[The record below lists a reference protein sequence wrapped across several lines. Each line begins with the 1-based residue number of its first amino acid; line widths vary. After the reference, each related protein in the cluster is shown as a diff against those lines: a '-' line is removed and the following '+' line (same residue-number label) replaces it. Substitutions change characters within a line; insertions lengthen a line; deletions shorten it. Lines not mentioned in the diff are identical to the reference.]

1 MRRLLAMPREV
12 GAWTLDKL
20 KIISQYLP
28 AYLNATKKATERV
41 YIDAFAGPGTNRI
54 DHTGQIVD
62 GSPLVALSARG
73 SNGRGFDHLFFIEED
88 TDAAR
93 ELEAEVKKLGY
104 SNRAKVI
111 PGDANIELPRLIETI
126 NKRSPTFVF
135 LDTVGIEPRWE
146 TIKSLAEWRT
156 ELLIN
161 FPLGMSIN
169 RNAESP
175 KAEAYF
181 GTPEWRSYWDGGR
194 LSRTSGLIRFY
205 LDRLADLGW
214 NEQPDHS
221 RLVKAEGNK
230 HLYYLLFASKD
241 PAGGR
246 IMNWAFGQPDAAGQG
261 RLAL

>member
-1 MRRLLAMPREV
+1 MPREV

-20 KIISQYLP
+20 KVVTDYLP
-28 AYLNATKKATERV
+28 PYLTATQKAVERV
-41 YIDAFAGPGTNRI
+41 YIDAFAGPGKNILDRTDRTKETI
-54 DHTGQIVD
+54 D
-62 GSPLVALSARG
+62 GSPLIALAAKG
-73 SNGRGFDHLFFIEED
+73 KDGRGFDRFVFIEED

-93 ELEAEVKKLGY
+93 ELEAEVEKLGY

-111 PGDANIELPRLIETI
+111 QSDANIELPRLIKTI
-126 NKRSPTFVF
+126 NKKSPTFVF
-135 LDTVGIEPRWE
+135 LDTEGIEPRWE
-146 TIKSLAEWRT
+146 TIESLAEWRT

-169 RNAESP
+169 RNADSP
-175 KAEAYF
+175 KTEAYF

-205 LDRLADLGW
+205 LDRLAGLGW
-214 NEQPDHS
+214 NEQPNHS
-221 RLVKAEGNK
+221 RLVKAESNK

-241 PAGGR
+241 QAGGR